1 MRAQSSVAWIVSRE
15 THVMDALGLLRLQ
28 VAEWGLAPPLDRL
41 ARLESYARFL
51 RDYDE
56 ANVIGARELRG
67 IILDHVLDSLS
78 CFLFE
83 PLRVARRLADVG
95 SGGGL
100 PGVPLK
106 IVEPGF
112 RITLVESTTKK
123 ARFLRRAAEH
133 LSLEEVEVIN
143 ARVEEIAHQGGHR
156 GVYDVVTAR
165 AVARLP
171 VVAEYCVPLL
181 RVGGCAISMKGRLED
196 EEIAAGEKA
205 VERLGARVSDL
216 IPVPRLPAFEK
227 KERCL
232 VILEKIEE
240 TPAKYPRNVGVPAKK
255 PLGVV

>member
-1 MRAQSSVAWIVSRE
+1 
-15 THVMDALGLLRLQ
+15 MDALGLLRLQ
-28 VAEWGLAPPLDRL
+28 AASWGLSLSPDRL
-41 ARLESYARFL
+41 AGLERYAQFL
-51 RDYDE
+51 GDYKE
-56 ANVIGARELRG
+56 ANVIGVREQRG

-83 PLRVARRLADVG
+83 PLGVARRLADVG

-106 IVEPGF
+106 IVEPGLK
-112 RITLVESTTKK
+112 ITLVESTAKK
-123 ARFLRRAAEH
+123 ARFLHRAVEA

-143 ARVEEIAHQGGHR
+143 ARVEEIAHRNEHR
-156 GVYDVVTAR
+156 GAYDVVTAR
-165 AVARLP
+165 AVARLS

-181 RVGGCAISMKGRLED
+181 RVGGSVISMKGRLDD
-196 EEIAAGEKA
+196 EEIAEGERA

-216 IPVPRLPAFEK
+216 IPVPRLPALEK
-227 KERCL
+227 RERCL
-232 VILEKIEE
+232 VILKKIEE